1 MLGYLVFFGIRDR
14 ICATSNRLRIP
25 TMPKIAKPLTHTQV
39 VNAKPKP
46 GVKITRLFDGGG
58 LYLEISPA
66 GSKLW
71 RLKYTFNGSECRM
84 SLGTYPPTTL
94 EAVRKLADGKRELIA
109 NGINPVQHKRAKAAE
124 AVEAAGN
131 TFEVVAREWHTKQSR
146 AWKESH
152 ASRIML
158 RMENDVFPWLGK
170 TPVTDITKKDI
181 RTTAA
186 RIADRG
192 AAESAHRVL
201 SNICQVMRY
210 AVMTDRIERMPV
222 NAIDIRGALP
232 APKSKNLAA
241 LTKPED
247 VAGLLRSIYDYRGSF
262 VTRCA
267 LQIAVLTAVRPGEL
281 RNAEWSEIDLDAARW
296 EIPAHKMKGNAD
308 HIVPLSEQ
316 AVSVFR
322 ELQLLTGRGQYVFP
336 GGHNKQRPMSNNAVL
351 AALRRMDFSTQEM
364 SGHGVRAIFRT
375 LGDEV
380 LHQRV
385 EWLEMQLAHS
395 VKDVHGTAYNR
406 TAFLPQRTAMMQRWA
421 DYLDSLRTGEPMP
434 EADNVHQLK
443 RA

>member
-1 MLGYLVFFGIRDR
+1 
-14 ICATSNRLRIP
+14 
-25 TMPKIAKPLTHTQV
+25 MPKIAKPLTHTQV
-39 VNAKPKP
+39 VNAKPKK

-84 SLGTYPPTTL
+84 SLGTFPPITL
-94 EAVRKLADGKRELIA
+94 DSARKLADEKRELIA
-109 NGINPVQHKRAKAAE
+109 KGINPVQHKRAKAAQ
-124 AVEAAGN
+124 AIEAAGN

-146 AWKESH
+146 TWKESH

-170 TPVTDITKKDI
+170 KPVADITKKDI
-181 RTTAA
+181 RTTAE

-210 AVMTDRIERMPV
+210 AVQTDRIERMPV

-232 APKSKNLAA
+232 APKPKNLAA
-241 LTKPED
+241 LTKPEE
-247 VAGLLRSIYDYRGSF
+247 VAGLLRSIHDYRGSF

-267 LQIAVLTAVRPGEL
+267 LQLAMLTVVRPGEL
-281 RNAEWSEIDLDAARW
+281 RQWEWAEINWTESRW
-296 EIPAHKMKGNAD
+296 EIPAHKMKGKVE
-308 HIVPLSEQ
+308 HLVPLSEQ
-316 AVSVFR
+316 AMEILR
-322 ELQLLTGRGQYVFP
+322 ELQALTGKGQYVFP
-336 GGHNKQRPMSNNAVL
+336 GGHNKHRPMSNNAVL
-351 AALRRMDFSTQEM
+351 AALRRMNYGTDEM

-375 LGDEV
+375 LADEE
-380 LHQRV
+380 LGQRV
-385 EWLEMQLAHS
+385 EWLEMQLAHE

-406 TAFLPQRTAMMQRWA
+406 TAFLSQRITMMQRWA
-421 DYLDSLRTGEPMP
+421 DYLESLRTGEPIP
-434 EADNVHQLK
+434 ATSNIHLLK